1 MLRFFRQIRQR
12 LLTDNK
18 FSKYL
23 LYAVGEILLVVI
35 GILIALQIDNW
46 NEQKAINRDINH
58 YLSAL
63 IKDMKLDIGSLQ
75 ASRRYHVFRVHSGI
89 YLLKQHDPDLKLS
102 FLPDNSSLPKWE
114 QPSWA
119 WQNPIPTS
127 YNRDFVETSLIWLFR
142 YQPNI
147 PIQKTYNEFSDI
159 GLFSKMENFE
169 LKSRIEEYYNYV
181 NWVHKNFENEFNTNT
196 LWNESLVESGIGYL
210 DLGDMEKPI
219 EEIFSDKARIA
230 ILQIMI
236 DESIYLSSANEGIIN
251 SLNELIIDIEKSI
264 NTR

>member
-23 LYAVGEILLVVI
+23 LYAIGEILLVVL

-89 YLLKQHDPDLKLS
+89 YLLKQHDPELKLS
-102 FLPDNSSLPKWE
+102 FLPDNSSLP
-114 QPSWA
+114 
-119 WQNPIPTS
+119 
-127 YNRDFVETSLIWLFR
+127 
-142 YQPNI
+142 
-147 PIQKTYNEFSDI
+147 
-159 GLFSKMENFE
+159 
-169 LKSRIEEYYNYV
+169 
-181 NWVHKNFENEFNTNT
+181 
-196 LWNESLVESGIGYL
+196 ESGNRAGLGRILFQRVIIVILLKQALYGYSGINPTYPFKKPTMNSVIL
-210 DLGDMEKPI
+210 DYSPKW
-219 EEIFSDKARIA
+219 K
-230 ILQIMI
+230 IL
-236 DESIYLSSANEGIIN
+236 S
-251 SLNELIIDIEKSI
+251 
-264 NTR
+264 